1 VEVEIIS
8 SQEEPAAKG
17 AQRAGAPTKGAP
29 LEKPPFFD
37 ACMAAMPV
45 PKPLDARRQLALARG
60 DTAAAAVPD
69 EGLPKA
75 SMAAAVPA
83 AAKGKAKTAVPK
95 AAVKAKTAS
104 KAKAAVA
111 VKAGGKAKA
120 KALAKSTI
128 KVPKLK
134 SKAVAKAKAATPK
147 APASGTSRTYALR
160 GVPPAGIRRAA
171 AGSASPG

>member
-1 VEVEIIS
+1 MRRSAGTCNTFMACMARSLPPALLAAVAAAPSAVARAADCVDVEIIS
-8 SQEEPAAKG
+8 SQEEPAAKET
-17 AQRAGAPTKGAP
+17 QRAGAPSKGAP

-104 KAKAAVA
+104 KAKARE
-111 VKAGGKAKA
+111 GGRQ
-120 KALAKSTI
+120 
-128 KVPKLK
+128 
-134 SKAVAKAKAATPK
+134 SKGK
-147 APASGTSRTYALR
+147 
-160 GVPPAGIRRAA
+160 GI
-171 AGSASPG
+171 SQVDDQDS